1 MKKTNLLNE
10 SEKKTQVMT
19 EFRIVGD
26 EFGVDEV
33 TETLKIQPTEVFRKG
48 EAIRDTGKKRYYTLW
63 QYSTGYEEISDVK
76 IQLYKIRELFQVKM
90 KELLELKTKYHLE
103 FVLSIVLVIK
113 RTETPAIKFD
123 TDFLN
128 FAARI
133 GMSFDLDLYVD

>member
-48 EAIRDTGKKRYYTLW
+48 EAIR
-63 QYSTGYEEISDVK
+63 
-76 IQLYKIRELFQVKM
+76 ELFQVKM
-90 KELLELKTKYHLE
+90 KYHLE